1 MAMKKPAFPNRP
13 CPKCQ
18 KPIHI
23 KSKKH
28 EECGWGM
35 EGSAETQ
42 QKPEGNKSAAVR
54 EILDKNPNTPV
65 TEIVSTLAAQG
76 IQVSGNYVYMLK
88 SKLKAK
94 KQKAKPQQAMAVSN
108 STANGENVS
117 GYFKPIL
124 MENPKL
130 LKGKSNQELLNRWLA
145 DHPDETEVPNRIKA
159 ILSNLKSVLRKKLRK
174 KPGRKK
180 TEEQVVETLV
190 VLEPAEPVE
199 AAEVALESLEEQ
211 IDDCLSFAKNLDREG
226 LDDVISLLRR
236 ARNAVVWKLGQ

>member
-1 MAMKKPAFPNRP
+1 MAMKKPSFPNRP

-35 EGSAETQ
+35 DGSAET
-42 QKPEGNKSAAVR
+42 KVKG
-54 EILDKNPNTPV
+54 T
-65 TEIVSTLAAQG
+65 
-76 IQVSGNYVYMLK
+76 
-88 SKLKAK
+88 
-94 KQKAKPQQAMAVSN
+94 KQKAMAVS
-108 STANGENVS
+108 STDNGENVS
-117 GYFKPIL
+117 AYFKPIL

-130 LKGKSNQELLNRWLA
+130 LNGKSNQELLNRWLA
-145 DHPDETEVPNRIKA
+145 DHPEETEVPNRIKA

-180 TEEQVVETLV
+180 TEEQVVETVV

-199 AAEVALESLEEQ
+199 TADQALESLEEQ
-211 IDDCLSFAKNLDREG
+211 IDDCMSVAKNLDREG
-226 LDDVISLLRR
+226 LDEVIRPCY
-236 ARNAVVWKLGQ
+236 ARSEERISSGSWGQ

>member
-35 EGSAETQ
+35 DGNAET
-42 QKPEGNKSAAVR
+42 KVKG
-54 EILDKNPNTPV
+54 
-65 TEIVSTLAAQG
+65 
-76 IQVSGNYVYMLK
+76 
-88 SKLKAK
+88 K
-94 KQKAKPQQAMAVSN
+94 KQKAMAVSN

-124 MENPKL
+124 LENPTL

-145 DHPDETEVPNRIKA
+145 DHPEETEVPDRIKA
-159 ILSNLKSVLRKKLRK
+159 ILSNIKSVLRKKLRK
-174 KPGRKK
+174 KPGRKE
-180 TEEQVVETLV
+180 TEEQVVETVV
-190 VLEPAEPVE
+190 VLEPAEPVD

-226 LDDVISLLRR
+226 LDGVISLLRR

>member
-13 CPKCQ
+13 CPKCG

-42 QKPEGNKSAAVR
+42 V
-54 EILDKNPNTPV
+54 
-65 TEIVSTLAAQG
+65 
-76 IQVSGNYVYMLK
+76 
-88 SKLKAK
+88 KAK
-94 KQKAKPQQAMAVSN
+94 KQKAMAVSN

-117 GYFKPIL
+117 AYFKPIL
-124 MENPKL
+124 LENPKL

-145 DHPDETEVPNRIKA
+145 DHPEETEVPDRIKA

-180 TEEQVVETLV
+180 TEEHVVETV
-190 VLEPAEPVE
+190 VVMEPAEPVD

-211 IDDCLSFAKNLDREG
+211 IDDCMSVAKSMDREG
-226 LDDVISLLRR
+226 LDEVIRLLRR

>member
-35 EGSAETQ
+35 DGNAETQ
-42 QKPEGNKSAAVR
+42 V
-54 EILDKNPNTPV
+54 
-65 TEIVSTLAAQG
+65 
-76 IQVSGNYVYMLK
+76 
-88 SKLKAK
+88 KAK
-94 KQKAKPQQAMAVSN
+94 KQKAMQVSN

-117 GYFKPIL
+117 AYFKPIL
-124 MENPKL
+124 LENPSL

-145 DHPDETEVPNRIKA
+145 DHPGEKEVPNRIKA

-180 TEEQVVETLV
+180 AEEQVVETV
-190 VLEPAEPVE
+190 MVLEPAEPVD

-211 IDDCLSFAKNLDREG
+211 IDDCMSVAKSLDREG
-226 LDDVISLLRR
+226 LDEVIRLLRR